1 MRLVTRSDFDGLV
14 CAVLLKKVEQ
24 IDEIMFAHPK
34 DMQDGKVEITSNDI
48 ITNLPYVKG
57 CGMWFDHHSSELD
70 KNSDINAAG
79 RVELAPSTGRVL
91 VNHYGADKFKDYQ
104 RMIDDCDKVDS
115 ANLNFDEI
123 MNPQGWVLLSYV
135 MDSRTGL
142 GYYHDYRISNYELMM
157 KMIDIMGTKSIEE
170 ITADP
175 DVKERLDR
183 YKEHQ
188 IKFHAMMRDHSKMYG
203 DCVVTDLRNL
213 IVTATGNRFLIYTIF
228 PESNISLRIIDGKN
242 KENVVFAVGHSILNR
257 TSKVNVGALLSQ
269 YGGGGHVGAGTC
281 QVPYA
286 DADKV
291 LAEII
296 EKMNNA

>member
-1 MRLVTRSDFDGLV
+1 
-14 CAVLLKKVEQ
+14 
-24 IDEIMFAHPK
+24 
-34 DMQDGKVEITSNDI
+34 
-48 ITNLPYVKG
+48 
-57 CGMWFDHHSSELD
+57 
-70 KNSDINAAG
+70 
-79 RVELAPSTGRVL
+79 
-91 VNHYGADKFKDYQ
+91 
-104 RMIDDCDKVDS
+104 
-115 ANLNFDEI
+115 
-123 MNPQGWVLLSYV
+123 
-135 MDSRTGL
+135 
-142 GYYHDYRISNYELMM
+142 MM